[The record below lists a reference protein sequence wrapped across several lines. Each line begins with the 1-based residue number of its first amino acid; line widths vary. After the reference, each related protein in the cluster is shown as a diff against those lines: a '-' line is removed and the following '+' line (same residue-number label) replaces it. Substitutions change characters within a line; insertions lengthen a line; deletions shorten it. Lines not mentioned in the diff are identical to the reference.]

1 MKVVVVAHHAR
12 EAQAV
17 ALADS
22 MGARLVMDR
31 IGQGALWGHAE
42 ALRWASEQSER
53 VVVMEDDAE
62 PVEGFAGLA
71 GTWLA
76 RFPEELVSFYL
87 GTGRPHQ
94 WQRQIR
100 MALDEADFVGRDH
113 ITLPQLIHGVC
124 YSVPDPAALL
134 SRLRKGAAD
143 FAIGAAWGKP
153 VIYPCASLVDHA
165 DGPSVERHPD
175 GQRRTEIRRAW
186 RLAEAA

>member
-1 MKVVVVAHHAR
+1 MKIVVVAHHAR

-17 ALADS
+17 ALADRLD
-22 MGARLVMDR
+22 ARLVMDR
-31 IGQGALWGHAE
+31 TDQGALWGHTE

-53 VVVMEDDAE
+53 VVVMEDDAL
-62 PVEGFAGLA
+62 PVPGFLELA
-71 GTWLA
+71 EAWLA
-76 RFPEELVSFYL
+76 RFDEELVSFYL
-87 GTGRPHQ
+87 GTGRPPQ
-94 WQRQIR
+94 WQKPIQR
-100 MALDEADFVGRDH
+100 ALAYADFTGLDH

-124 YSVPDPAALL
+124 YSVPDVAALL
-134 SRLRKGAAD
+134 SRLRKGPAD
-143 FAIGAAWGKP
+143 FAIGAAWGRP